1 MGVDGVEGPMAP
13 YRVVCVD
20 DEPAFAELT
29 ATQLE
34 RHGGVTAT
42 GFTDPADAV
51 DVLDDVD
58 CVVSDYDMPG
68 TTGLAFLETVRE
80 EHPDLPFV
88 LFTGKGSE
96 DVASDAI
103 SKGVT
108 EYLQKSTDAS
118 QYEVLAN
125 RVLNA
130 IDRYHAEKELE
141 RERTLVDRI
150 VEMTPAAIVV
160 HDEDGD
166 VVVANRRARDVL
178 KMPTESLHVRTYDTS
193 DWVLL
198 SPDGTRLGVADLP
211 VARVLESGEA
221 LRGERYVVEV
231 ADAREEILLSA
242 EPLVGEDGTVE
253 RVVVA
258 FATSDELDEHVD

>member
-1 MGVDGVEGPMAP
+1 MTPS
-13 YRVVCVD
+13 RVVCVD

-34 RHGGVTAT
+34 RHGDVTAT
-42 GFTDPADAV
+42 GFTDPDDALPA
-51 DVLDDVD
+51 LDDAD

-68 TTGLAFLETVRE
+68 MTGLAFLEAVRDA
-80 EHPDLPFV
+80 HPDLPFV

-96 DVASDAI
+96 AVASEAI

-130 IDRYHAEKELE
+130 IDRYHAERQLD

-150 VEMTPAAIVV
+150 VEMTPVAIVV
-160 HDEDGD
+160 HDQDGD
-166 VVVANRRARDVL
+166 VEVANRRARDL
-178 KMPTESLHVRTYDTS
+178 LRMPTESLHVRTYGSS
-193 DWVLL
+193 DWTLH
-198 SPDGTRLGVADLP
+198 SEAGDSLGADELP
-211 VARVLESGEA
+211 VARVIASGEEVRA
-221 LRGERYVVEV
+221 ERYVIEV
-231 ADAREEILLSA
+231 ADERQEIVLNA
-242 EPLVGEDGTVE
+242 EPLVGADGTVE
-253 RVVVA
+253 RVVVV
-258 FATSDELDEHVD
+258 FATGEEIDTYAD